1 MIATQKDDF
10 FSIKSLELDT
20 LLDITKA
27 ITLSKDEKS
36 LLKIYIFTL
45 AANFKIERLMMYEN
59 QSGKWNA
66 IVKHGI
72 AKDYSPHSEELMQ
85 VLDSN
90 RFMDFEEE
98 EFKSIN
104 QYFELSIPISLDNVQ
119 IASVLLGGTYKIKSH
134 KESIKFIQ
142 TISNILFVAISNIR
156 LTQKKIEQEALSVEL
171 NIARK
176 LQFQLFPA
184 SLPNTEALK
193 INATYIPH
201 QTVGGDYYDYI
212 PLPNNEFIVCIADVS
227 GKGIAAAFIMS
238 NLQAALR
245 VLVKQVITLEQ
256 IIHELNAIVSHNT
269 KGEKFVTLFLAKY
282 IPRKN
287 MMVYINCGHN
297 PPFLM
302 SENKEI
308 LTLEKGSLM
317 LGAFENL
324 PFLDTGKVYGI
335 NNSLLFAYTDGLTES
350 FEDSNTEKAMEI
362 IKKMMAENEQAE
374 LLNASIL
381 KMLSPQNNAMDDITL
396 LSCKYQIL
404 DQIVA

>member
-1 MIATQKDDF
+1 MIATQKDEF

-66 IVKHGI
+66 IIKHGI

-256 IIHELNAIVSHNT
+256 IIHELNAIVSDNT

>member
-1 MIATQKDDF
+1 MIATQKDEF

-59 QSGKWNA
+59 QNDKWNA
-66 IVKHGI
+66 IVKHGV

-176 LQFQLFPA
+176 LQFQLFPS

-212 PLPNNEFIVCIADVS
+212 PLANNEFIVCIADVS

-317 LGAFENL
+317 LGAFETL

-362 IKKMMAENEQAE
+362 IKKTMAENEQTE
-374 LLNASIL
+374 LLNPTIL
-381 KMLSPQNNAMDDITL
+381 NLLSPQNNAMDDITL

-404 DQIVA
+404 EQIVA

>member
-1 MIATQKDDF
+1 MIATQKDEF

-66 IVKHGI
+66 MIKHGI